1 METYKIE
8 SKIITKQSYP
18 LSIWMAFKVE
28 AFSEEAACYKALE
41 FIDAN
46 VIHAIDIEIQNVT
59 KL

>member
-8 SKIITKQSYP
+8 SKIITEQSYP
-18 LSIWMAFKVE
+18 KSIWMVFKVE
-28 AFSEEAACYKALE
+28 AFNEETARDKALE

-46 VIHAIDIEIQNVT
+46 VIHPIDIEIQDVV